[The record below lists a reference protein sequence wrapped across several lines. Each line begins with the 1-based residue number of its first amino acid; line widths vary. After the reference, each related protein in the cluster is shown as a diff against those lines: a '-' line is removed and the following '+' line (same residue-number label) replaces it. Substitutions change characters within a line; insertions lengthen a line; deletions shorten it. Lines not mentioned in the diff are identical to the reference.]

1 MIANSHMDTD
11 ITNTLHDLR
20 NHREGVLP
28 TLSLCVCVCVCVAC
42 ALRPRTSGDG
52 DCVPGFSVVRLW

>member
-11 ITNTLHDLR
+11 ITNALHDLR

-28 TLSLCVCVCVCVAC
+28 TLCVCVGGAC

-52 DCVPGFSVVRLW
+52 DCVPGFSVVRLWCSDV